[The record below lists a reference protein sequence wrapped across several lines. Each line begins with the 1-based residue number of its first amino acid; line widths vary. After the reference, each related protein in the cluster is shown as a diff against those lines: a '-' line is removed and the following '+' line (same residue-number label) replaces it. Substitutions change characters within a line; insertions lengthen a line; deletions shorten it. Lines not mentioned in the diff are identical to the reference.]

1 MLSTRHLIYYAS
13 KDDIGNAL
21 PKGVFHLSET
31 TFVQD
36 PGGSSLAFQVM
47 SDE

>member
-1 MLSTRHLIYYAS
+1 MLTSGHLIYYAS
-13 KDDIGNAL
+13 KDDIGHAL

-36 PGGSSLAFQVM
+36 PGGSSLAFQVV